1 MPGYQGYHVKK
12 RGWNRSTT
20 IVVVVVHLLAL
31 YGLYQLSR
39 THFLQDLIKVT
50 KLTTMP
56 EPPKPP
62 EPPPSEPAPEPEA
75 LPEPTPP
82 EPLPPTV
89 KELPP
94 EPVEPAPAEEPSQA
108 PNSEGEGQEGQEAPA
123 TDNAPFA
130 IGKGGSVFSGYE
142 GILTAAIQA
151 AYQQPPDLPDNVDY
165 AVMCQLVLDEDG
177 YVLSYQLL
185 NSSGHPVFDRS
196 AQLALSKLRQVRPP
210 PPGMSRT
217 IVVKFFPP

>member
-1 MPGYQGYHVKK
+1 MPGYRGYHAKK
-12 RGWNRSTT
+12 KGWNRSTT
-20 IVVVVVHLLAL
+20 IVVVAVHLLAL

-39 THFLQDLIKVT
+39 TNFLQDLIKVT

-94 EPVEPAPAEEPSQA
+94 EPVESAPAEEPSQA
-108 PNSEGEGQEGQEAPA
+108 PDSEGEGREAPA
-123 TDNAPFA
+123 TDHAPFA